1 VGDWTSADGRL
12 GPAAKYYAQTLN
24 WQVFPVHG
32 IDGAG
37 KCTCGRVHKDSKEI
51 AKHPA
56 TPNGQKDAT
65 TDVLQLD
72 KWWAGDPNYN
82 IALLAKES
90 GYFVIDIDPRHGGDE
105 SFEKLKEMAKDGL
118 PPTVEA
124 ITGVYYSTET
134 GEHVRGRHMIYKC
147 GADEKFIGNFNSQ
160 GLGGIDIKHNGYVLI
175 SPSRHHSG
183 VTYEWK
189 EGHEPWKMEVAQAP
203 EELLAIIRS
212 RSARKGPTGTSYS
225 AGDWD
230 FLSDLTLGDGRVDI
244 AKILEEGIAEGNRA
258 IGLYSLACALANKY
272 GTNLEGRLAVESLML
287 RFNAEMVRPP
297 MEVEGPNSVLMH
309 TRRALDWV
317 AENPKMNLYWEG
329 ISDWVKDQGMQIGA
343 NLQTQFLTTTTAAK
357 AFGYESDTGT
367 YLAPLG
373 TVDGI
378 HIPIANNIGDQMAS
392 YAAEGKGLK
401 DVALGGNLNLPKDV
415 DALSAEAGG
424 RHGYRSLSDV
434 GNGRRLVDAFGST
447 IRYTPNVGW
456 FLWDGN
462 YWKPDAQKLAIR
474 EVSKMVSTV
483 CASEVVNYPTDDTRA
498 GEIVKWANQAKSN
511 SRIVSLIEQAN
522 SDDRIQVELSQWDS
536 SPTLLGV
543 ANGVVDLKTG
553 ELISGRPDLHITRRS
568 PISYVPGMTNVRWTK
583 FLEEATR
590 GDKELQEWLQRAVG
604 YTLTGLNNQDIM
616 FLIYGPPGSGKNTF
630 VETIYEALGKSEYAW
645 ALDSNVLAAGDR
657 MNSTDEYHMA
667 ELRGRRMIW
676 VDELPENGR
685 IKENQVKKLTGSGT
699 LQGRSPGEKP
709 IQFTSHGKL
718 WISTNHRPI
727 ITDDAMWRR
736 MRPIPLTNKP
746 EVPDPSLKEY
756 LADPEGA
763 LPAVLAWAVQG
774 AVKYLNSSLKDPLG
788 WCSVVQ
794 EAHDIYK
801 KNEDRIGAFLEE
813 EAFVVEGA
821 STNLSSLFQVYK
833 GWSAARDEKNLT
845 QIGFQRKLSDRGVD
859 IIGVGNRATIKG
871 YQMTPRPVPSAAVVD
886 FSAHARYS
894 AGPF

>member
-1 VGDWTSADGRL
+1 MGDWTSADGRL

-32 IDGAG
+32 IDDHG

-56 TPNGQKDAT
+56 SAQGQKDAT
-65 TDVLQLD
+65 TDVDRLD
-72 KWWAGDPNYN
+72 KWWAEDPNYN
-82 IALLAKES
+82 VALFAKES
-90 GYFVIDIDPRHGGDE
+90 GYFVIDIDPRSGGDA

-124 ITGVYYSTET
+124 ITGVYWSQET

-147 GADEKFIGNFNSQ
+147 GPDEKFIGNFNAQ
-160 GLGGIDIKHNGYVLI
+160 GLGGLDIKHNGYVLI

-183 VTYEWK
+183 VTYDWK
-189 EGHEPWKMEVAQAP
+189 EGHAPWNMEIAEAP
-203 EELLAIIRS
+203 EELLTIIRS
-212 RSARKGPTGTSYS
+212 RSARKGPNGTSYS
-225 AGDWD
+225 TANWD
-230 FLSDLTLGDGRVDI
+230 FLSDLALGDNRIDI
-244 AKILEEGIAEGNRA
+244 EKILEEGITEGNRA
-258 IGLYSLACALANKY
+258 VGLYSLACALANKH
-272 GTNLEGRLAVESLML
+272 GTSMEGRLVVESLML
-287 RFNAEMVRPP
+287 RFNAEMVTPP
-297 MEVEGPNSVLMH
+297 MEIEGPNSVLMH

-317 AENPKMNLYWEG
+317 ADNPKINLFWGG
-329 ISDWVKDQGMQIGA
+329 ISDWVKEQGMDIGA
-343 NLQTQFLTTTTAAK
+343 NLSTQFLTTTTAANTF
-357 AFGYESDTGT
+357 AHENDEGT
-367 YLAPLG
+367 YLAPLEG
-373 TVDGI
+373 SDGVS
-378 HIPIANNIGDQMAS
+378 PDTANSIGDQMAT
-392 YAAEGKGLK
+392 YASEGRSLK

-415 DALSAEAGG
+415 DALSGKAGG
-424 RHGYRSLSDV
+424 RPGYRSLSDV

-462 YWKPDAQKLAIR
+462 YWKPDTQKLAIR

-511 SRIVSLIEQAN
+511 ARIQSLVEQAN
-522 SDDRIQVELSQWDS
+522 SDERIQVELEQWDN
-536 SPTLLGV
+536 SPTLMGV

-553 ELISGRPDLHITRRS
+553 ELKVGRPDLHITRRS

-583 FLEEATR
+583 FLEEATS
-590 GDKELQEWLQRAVG
+590 GDKELQDWLQRAVG
-604 YTLTGLNNQDIM
+604 YTLTGLNSQDIM

-630 VETIYEALGKSEYAW
+630 VETIYEALGKSQYAW
-645 ALDSNVLAAGDR
+645 ALDSNVLAASDR

-746 EVPDPSLKEY
+746 EVPDPTLKEY

-763 LPAVLAWAVQG
+763 LPAVLAWAVEG
-774 AVKYLNSSLKDPLG
+774 AVKYLNSSAKDPLG
-788 WCSVVQ
+788 WCSVIK

-813 EAFVVEGA
+813 ETIEVVGA
-821 STNLSSLFQVYK
+821 TTDLSTLFHVYK
-833 GWSAARDEKNLT
+833 NWSAARDERNLT
-845 QIGFQRKLSDRGVD
+845 QIGFQRKLSDRGID
-859 IIGVGNRATIKG
+859 IIGVGTRATIRG
-871 YQMTPRPVPSAAVVD
+871 YQSIPREVQSAPVVD
-886 FSAHARYS
+886 FSMHAKYS
-894 AGPF
+894 KGAF